1 MAVYSAD
8 SIVNGA
14 WERLQN
20 AKKALDSVPQFFAVR
35 SCEGGQGLTSTRVKA
50 PIPDVI
56 DSKGRSVPGCAYQP
70 GDVIKTSA
78 QGFAYSE
85 KESATVPNPRYK
97 ALSQDVDRL
106 AKELKDIEKQQAQ
119 KAKQAKDKEQN
130 AIAEQRIEDKKKP
143 FQLLA
148 KQACEVQ
155 SSFHDANQQAM
166 SNNTAINNTW
176 LGLYKKCQDLRAQ
189 ASKPVTFDD
198 LEREKK
204 SMNTPAGK
212 KEGRP
217 KGSKRAQGKKLGKP
231 RGR

>member
-8 SIVNGA
+8 PIINGA
-14 WERLQN
+14 WERLQS
-20 AKKALDSVPQFFAVR
+20 AKRALDSVPQFFAVR
-35 SCEGGQGLTSTRVKA
+35 SCEGGFGMTSAQVKA
-50 PIPDVI
+50 PIPNVI

-70 GDVIKTSA
+70 GNVIKTSA

-85 KESATVPNPRYK
+85 KESATVPNPKYK
-97 ALSQDVDRL
+97 ALSQDVNRL

-130 AIAEQRIEDKKKP
+130 AIAEKRIEDKKKP

-148 KQACEVQ
+148 KQACEAQ
-155 SSFHDANQQAM
+155 SSFHDANWQAM
-166 SNNTAINNTW
+166 SNYTAINNTW
-176 LGLYKKCQDLRAQ
+176 LGLYKKCQDLSAQ
-189 ASKPVTFDD
+189 ANKPVTFDD

-204 SMNTPAGK
+204 SMNTSAGK

-217 KGSKRAQGKKLGKP
+217 KGNQRAKGKSP
-231 RGR
+231 GRPKGR